1 MFVVRFAAL
10 IALAVWL
17 GGLVAPIWLT
27 GAVPVEADRDTRLL
41 AYVCGGVLLVS
52 LFVLKFMGPPPH
64 RFTLRAAIVAVM
76 IVLVIYAHAAHV
88 TSVAP
93 TAINIVL
100 ALVLLSWYARE

>member
-10 IALAVWL
+10 IALTVWIGAML
-17 GGLVAPIWLT
+17 APIWLP
-27 GAVPVEADRDTRLL
+27 GAVPVEADRSTRLL
-41 AYVCGGVLLVS
+41 AYVCGGVLLIS

-64 RFTLRAAIVAVM
+64 RFPLRAAIVVVM
-76 IVLVIYAHAAHV
+76 IVLVISAHAAHV
-88 TSVAP
+88 TSLAP